1 MDSVEEKP
9 FLRKETG
16 KKANV
21 RTGLKIRSDEAMN
34 LNERLLVQMVVAMYR
49 GGRRKAK
56 TGCAYRF
63 MTAAQPVAFGNLWK

>member
-1 MDSVEEKP
+1 
-9 FLRKETG
+9 
-16 KKANV
+16 
-21 RTGLKIRSDEAMN
+21 MN

-63 MTAAQPVAFGNLWK
+63 MTAVQAVAFGNLFGNSFGNEWNYEHRKV